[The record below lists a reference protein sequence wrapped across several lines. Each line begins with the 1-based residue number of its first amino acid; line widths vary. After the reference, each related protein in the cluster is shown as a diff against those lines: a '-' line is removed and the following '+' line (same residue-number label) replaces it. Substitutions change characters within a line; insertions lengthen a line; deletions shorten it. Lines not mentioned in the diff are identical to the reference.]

1 MTDTFIAGLAT
12 TVVGM
17 LTVFLILIM
26 LCGVLYLLRFA
37 NPDQKKRVA
46 KEIEETKPIEI
57 KPIEIKKEIIV
68 QENIDNTELIAVI
81 TAAIAASLGTTSNK
95 LQIKSIVKV
104 QNWNAVN
111 RREQQRN
118 IN

>member
-1 MTDTFIAGLAT
+1 MSDIFIAGLAT

-26 LCGVLYLLRFA
+26 LCGVLYLLRFV
-37 NPDQKKRVA
+37 NPDLKK
-46 KEIEETKPIEI
+46 KTNEQISEI
-57 KPIEIKKEIIV
+57 KPIEVKKEQIIV
-68 QENIDNTELIAVI
+68 EQATDNSELIAVI

-95 LQIKSIVKV
+95 LQVKSIVKV

-111 RREQQRN
+111 KREQQRN

>member
-1 MTDTFIAGLAT
+1 MIDIFIEGLAT

-37 NPDQKKRVA
+37 NPDQKKKVT
-46 KEIEETKPIEI
+46 KEIEQIKPIEI
-57 KPIEIKKEIIV
+57 KPIKEEIIV
-68 QENIDNTELIAVI
+68 QENTDNTELIAVI

-104 QNWNAVN
+104 QNWNAVT
-111 RREQQRN
+111 RREQQRT